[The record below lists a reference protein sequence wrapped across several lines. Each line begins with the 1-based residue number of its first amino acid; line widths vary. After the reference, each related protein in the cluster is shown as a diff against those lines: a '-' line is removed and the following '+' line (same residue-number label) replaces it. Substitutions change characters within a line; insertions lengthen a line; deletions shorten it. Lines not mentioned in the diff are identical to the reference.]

1 MLRVCPQRVRGTPA
15 TRWKH
20 APDTFRLSVQYQ
32 RNKSNMKKLSFLFLL
47 LQASLFA
54 AAQQS
59 FQGSGPVFSPEIHG
73 DNTVTFRIAAPQAGK
88 VQIMSDFLPTQKY
101 PTPFGEIDGPGMAD
115 LAKKENGVW
124 EYTTPQALTPELY
137 SYAFIVDGVRV
148 NDPANV
154 HMVRDIG
161 VVSNVFLIG
170 GEQADLYKVDDVPH
184 GTVSRIWYHS
194 PALGLERRMT
204 VYTPAGYET
213 GDERYPVLYLL
224 RGIGGDEEGWITS
237 GRAAQIMDNLIAQ
250 GKARPMIVVMPNGN
264 AALEAAPGETSTG
277 YTIPTLFLP
286 KTMEGS
292 FEAAFPEIVE
302 FIDRA
307 YRTKADKRHRAIAG
321 LSMGG
326 FHSLHISKQ
335 YPDMFDYVG
344 LFSASIMPDPK
355 VKSPIYDDF
364 DRKLDRQF
372 AKHPALYWIGIGRS
386 DFLYQINADFRK
398 KLDARGYKYVYFEN
412 DGGHVWRNWR
422 IYLST
427 FASQL
432 F

>member
-1 MLRVCPQRVRGTPA
+1 
-15 TRWKH
+15 
-20 APDTFRLSVQYQ
+20 
-32 RNKSNMKKLSFLFLL
+32 MKKLSFLFLL

-59 FQGSGPVFSPEIHG
+59 FQGNGPVFSPEIHG

-124 EYTTPQALTPELY
+124 EYTTPQALTTELY

-154 HMVRDIG
+154 HLVRDIG

-170 GEQADLYKVDDVPH
+170 GGQADLYKVDDVPH

-213 GDERYPVLYLL
+213 GDEHYPVLYLL
-224 RGIGGDEEGWITS
+224 HGIGGDEEGWITS

-277 YTIPTLFLP
+277 YTTPTLFLP

-292 FEAAFPEIVE
+292 FEAAF
-302 FIDRA
+302 
-307 YRTKADKRHRAIAG
+307 
-321 LSMGG
+321 
-326 FHSLHISKQ
+326 
-335 YPDMFDYVG
+335 
-344 LFSASIMPDPK
+344 PDPK